1 MCAYM
6 WVYFVHIKLIF
17 KGKIMNLW
25 GYRRSWRGR
34 NKREVFIVFMYKV
47 LKKKQLLTNKG
58 DYSW

>member
-47 LKKKQLLTNKG
+47 LKKNN
-58 DYSW
+58 Y